1 MKHQTQTFRIILD
14 RMIHRLIEHHVDV
27 MKESWLLI
35 QKQNQQQKEVEQ
47 MDDNTTNNDTDN
59 TNDHNNNVLKLEQ
72 LNIIK
77 KEEERMQDAVDDLYE
92 RVLTILMD
100 DTDTINHITTNNNI
114 NISSSFIHTSQEY
127 MYEEI
132 KMSET

>member
-1 MKHQTQTFRIILD
+1 
-14 RMIHRLIEHHVDV
+14 
-27 MKESWLLI
+27 
-35 QKQNQQQKEVEQ
+35 
-47 MDDNTTNNDTDN
+47 MDDNDTNI
-59 TNDHNNNVLKLEQ
+59 NNNVLGLEQ
-72 LNIIK
+72 LNNIK

-114 NISSSFIHTSQEY
+114 NISSSFIHISQEY

>member
-1 MKHQTQTFRIILD
+1 VKHQTQTFRIVLD
-14 RMIHRLIEHHVDV
+14 RMVHRFIEPHVAV

-47 MDDNTTNNDTDN
+47 MDDNTTNNNTDN
-59 TNDHNNNVLKLEQ
+59 DNNNNVLKLEQ
-72 LNIIK
+72 LNNIK

-114 NISSSFIHTSQEY
+114 NISSSFIHISQEY

>member
-1 MKHQTQTFRIILD
+1 MV
-14 RMIHRLIEHHVDV
+14 HRLIEPHVAV
-27 MKESWLLI
+27 MKEYWLLI

-59 TNDHNNNVLKLEQ
+59 DNNINVLKLEQ
-72 LNIIK
+72 LNNIK

-114 NISSSFIHTSQEY
+114 NISSSFIHISQEY